1 MRLLWSSFYQSIL
14 KPKKNLMWYLPNLM
28 KAELFCAEE
37 LQHRGK
43 KSPLSDCVAPNP
55 EKEQNFA
62 ACLCVGRLVWVCV
75 VLSMCIDCV
84 TPPTEV
90 PQLSPWWETGI
101 NNASVTRW
109 VTVSSIIL
117 LPLLISSYSQSS
129 AKTKVNKGTESQ
141 RTKI

>member
-1 MRLLWSSFYQSIL
+1 MRLLWSSFYQSVL
-14 KPKKNLMWYLPNLM
+14 KPKNLMWYLPNLM

-43 KSPLSDCVAPNP
+43 KKVHYLTVWHLILKKSKTLQLVYAWGGLCECVL
-55 EKEQNFA
+55 F
-62 ACLCVGRLVWVCV
+62 
-75 VLSMCIDCV
+75 LSMCIDCV